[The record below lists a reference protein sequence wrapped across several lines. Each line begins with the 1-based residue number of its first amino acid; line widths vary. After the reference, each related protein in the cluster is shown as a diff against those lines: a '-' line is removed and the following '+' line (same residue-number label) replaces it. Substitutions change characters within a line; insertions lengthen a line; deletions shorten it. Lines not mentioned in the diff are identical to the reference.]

1 MQTIQ
6 NHFHKAAFNEYVAQ
20 VQGFLTSQ
28 FGVVA
33 NARGLALVAEY
44 YAKRTLPLL
53 LRLGAGPSRQAG
65 RPVMT
70 CGGPG

>member
-6 NHFHKAAFNEYVAQ
+6 NHWHKAAFNDYVSQ
-20 VQGFLTSQ
+20 VQGFLTSR

-44 YAKRTLPLL
+44 YAR
-53 LRLGAGPSRQAG
+53 G
-65 RPVMT
+65 RSPYF
-70 CGGPG
+70 CAWALARHDSLDGRS

>member
-6 NHFHKAAFNEYVAQ
+6 NHWRKAAFNDYVAQ

-33 NARGLALVAEY
+33 NARGLALVSEY
-44 YAKRTLPLL
+44 YARGRSPYFCAWALARHD
-53 LRLGAGPSRQAG
+53 RLGGPS
-65 RPVMT
+65 
-70 CGGPG
+70 